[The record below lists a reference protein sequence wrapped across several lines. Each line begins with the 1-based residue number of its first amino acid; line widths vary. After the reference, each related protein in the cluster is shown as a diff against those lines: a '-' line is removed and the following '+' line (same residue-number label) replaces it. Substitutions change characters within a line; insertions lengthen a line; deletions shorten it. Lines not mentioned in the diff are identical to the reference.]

1 MMFGIH
7 RLYAIQDNS
16 NPSSLG
22 TDQVLDLVG
31 KSSKSSSSILLKGSS
46 SSGGSNSSGHNA
58 TAPTSG
64 DVAISSADELALA
77 AVARGRYL
85 RGQCS
90 STTDLSSS
98 SSSIASTGTHIVKEN
113 ASAYDNEDDDDA
125 QVS

>member
-98 SSSIASTGTHIVKEN
+98 SSIASTGTHIVKEN

>member
-1 MMFGIH
+1 MFGIH

-46 SSGGSNSSGHNA
+46 SSDGSNSSGHNA

-98 SSSIASTGTHIVKEN
+98 SSIASTGTHIVKEN

>member
-1 MMFGIH
+1 MFGIH

-98 SSSIASTGTHIVKEN
+98 SSIASTGTHIVKEN

>member
-1 MMFGIH
+1 MFGIH

-64 DVAISSADELALA
+64 DVAISSAHELALA

-90 STTDLSSS
+90 STTDLSS

>member
-1 MMFGIH
+1 MFGIH

-58 TAPTSG
+58 TAPR
-64 DVAISSADELALA
+64 VAMLPLAQPTNLLWLQWLE
-77 AVARGRYL
+77 AV
-85 RGQCS
+85 
-90 STTDLSSS
+90 
-98 SSSIASTGTHIVKEN
+98 I
-113 ASAYDNEDDDDA
+113 
-125 QVS
+125 